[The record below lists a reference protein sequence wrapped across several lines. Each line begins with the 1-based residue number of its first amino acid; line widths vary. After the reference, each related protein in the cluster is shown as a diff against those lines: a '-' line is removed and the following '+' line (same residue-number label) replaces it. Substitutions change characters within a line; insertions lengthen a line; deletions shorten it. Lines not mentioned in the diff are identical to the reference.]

1 MIIAAVKM
9 IEGMKSP
16 ELISKIFTYQVF
28 HMIASRNDVKAPEMN
43 EHLQDSNI
51 KSVKGRND
59 IF

>member
-1 MIIAAVKM
+1 M

>member
-16 ELISKIFTYQVF
+16 ELISMIFTYQVF
-28 HMIASRNDVKAPEMN
+28 HKIASRNDLKAPEIN
-43 EHLQDSNI
+43 SHLQDGNI
-51 KSVKGRND
+51 KSVKRRNN